1 MLPAARFL
9 PFFFLPVC
17 FLAGAQ
23 RANAESYVE
32 SLNKASKAMV
42 GRDFLQVLKC
52 TALGL
57 QAAPHE
63 ANLLFLRARAFHE
76 LHRPQEALTVYEQLL
91 KEKPDARYISSS
103 YQDMAVCCADL
114 QRLPAAQK
122 YLDQAIALSPS
133 AYAFKLKGQ
142 IFRLQDDEAKAL
154 VYLKKAVEMDPKDY
168 WGIRELTYCYTAQ
181 KNYPEAL
188 KESCRLVKLRPGEPD
203 SYAIR
208 AKIYEKLGQTAQA
221 KKDFDMAR
229 SKTDF
234 PF

>member
-1 MLPAARFL
+1 M
-9 PFFFLPVC
+9 
-17 FLAGAQ
+17 AGHD
-23 RANAESYVE
+23 Y
-32 SLNKASKAMV
+32 
-42 GRDFLQVLKC
+42 LQVLKT

-63 ANLLFLRARAFHE
+63 TNLLYLRARAFHE

-91 KEKPDARYISSS
+91 KEKPDARYIGSS
-103 YQDMAVCCADL
+103 YEEMAVCCTDL

-133 AYAFKLKGQ
+133 AYAYKLKGQ
-142 IFRLQDDEAKAL
+142 ICRLQGDEAKAL
-154 VYLKKAVEMDPKDY
+154 VYLKKAVDMNPKDY

-203 SYAIR
+203 SYSTR
-208 AKIYEKLGQTAQA
+208 ARIYEKLGQSSQA